1 MTKPTQVDPLDELSR
16 ADPIDADGIDRAVLA
31 RIRQRSQA
39 AVTSRTE
46 ETQAT
51 RRDTRRWP
59 PARAVS
65 MSAVAVAVV
74 ALLVLN
80 GSDRRLPGVLPE
92 PDPSGG
98 PVTALC
104 VETYDLDT
112 LRDRDFAFDGTVQ
125 ALAGDSVTFMV
136 NESYRGLDSASVT
149 LSAVGMAGTTITSAG
164 GPSITQG
171 QRYLIA
177 GDDGFVWA
185 CGFSQPYQ
193 PEIAA
198 RWARALTE

>member
-1 MTKPTQVDPLDELSR
+1 MTKRTEGDPLDQLSR
-16 ADPIDADGIDRAVLA
+16 ADPVDAHGLDLAVLA
-31 RIRQRSQA
+31 RIRQRSRGA
-39 AVTSRTE
+39 ATSQTE
-46 ETQAT
+46 GTQVAWKDA
-51 RRDTRRWP
+51 RRRP
-59 PARAVS
+59 PALAVS
-65 MSAVAVAVV
+65 IGAVAVAVV

-80 GSDRRLPGVLPE
+80 GSDRRLPGALPE

-125 ALAGDSVTFMV
+125 AISGDSVTFMV